1 MELPGGWIKLRG
13 FEAAKIRGREEEEEE
28 NASSICSVQI
38 DLCGFVE
45 SGDFAIVMLED

>member
-1 MELPGGWIKLRG
+1 MELPGSWIKLRG
-13 FEAAKIRGREEEEEE
+13 FEAAKIRGREDEE
-28 NASSICSVQI
+28 NKNTRSICSVQI